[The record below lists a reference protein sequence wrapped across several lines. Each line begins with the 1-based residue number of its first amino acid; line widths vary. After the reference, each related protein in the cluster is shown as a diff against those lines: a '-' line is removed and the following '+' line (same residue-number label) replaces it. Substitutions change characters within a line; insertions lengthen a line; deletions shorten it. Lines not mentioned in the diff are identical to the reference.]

1 MDCTNIA
8 LETNDRG
15 FCENNVNFTILFT
28 SLMPRVLRI
37 LNRLIIGG
45 PALNATYL
53 TRYMSPEFETMLVIG
68 GKDSH
73 EQDADHI
80 TDYLGID
87 SVEIPEMK
95 RSINPINDS
104 IAYQKVKALIQ
115 KFKPDIVHT
124 HAAKSGLIGRVAA
137 DACKV
142 PVIVHTFHGHVFH
155 SYFNKLAT
163 NTFIQIERYL
173 AKRSSGIIAISKSQ
187 REELAYKYK
196 ICAPDKIHT
205 IPLGLDLDKFR
216 LWQERKRDIFRDKY
230 QVQEDELAIGIIG
243 RIVPV
248 KNHSMFVEIAARLQT
263 QTNKKLRFFII
274 GDGDMRPQME
284 AEFKT
289 AGVDYTYYPEDPRP
303 ATATCTSWQTDM
315 DLVLA
320 GMDIVVLTSHNEGT
334 PVSLIEAQAAG
345 KPVVSTNVG
354 GVSDVVID
362 NQCGFTIEAGHVDY
376 FTDAA
381 LRLIESPDLRNYFGA
396 QGRKFVEDKF
406 SYQRLVSDMSAY
418 YYSLLE
424 HNISRH
430 EVWTPPLPAYMEE
443 NA

>member
-1 MDCTNIA
+1 
-8 LETNDRG
+8 
-15 FCENNVNFTILFT
+15 
-28 SLMPRVLRI
+28 MPRVLRI

-53 TRYMSPEFETMLVIG
+53 TKYMSPEFETMLVIG
-68 GKDSH
+68 GKDDH

-95 RSINPINDS
+95 RSIHPLNDS

-124 HAAKSGLIGRVAA
+124 HAAKSGLIGRLAA
-137 DACKV
+137 DSCKV

-155 SYFNKLAT
+155 SYFNKVAT
-163 NTFIQIERYL
+163 GAFIQIERYL
-173 AKRSSGIIAISKSQ
+173 AKRSSGIIAISKTQ
-187 REELAYKYK
+187 KEELAYKYK
-196 ICAPDKIHT
+196 ICAPEKIQT

-216 LWQERKRDIFRDKY
+216 VWQDRKREIFRDQY
-230 QVQEDELAIGIIG
+230 GIQPDEIAIGIIG

-248 KNHSMFVEIAARLQT
+248 KNHSLFVQVAARLQA
-263 QTNKKLRFFII
+263 QTAQKLRFVII
-274 GDGDMRPQME
+274 GDGDMRGQME
-284 AEFKT
+284 TEFRS
-289 AGVDYTYYPEDPRP
+289 AGIDYAYYPEDPRA
-303 ATATCTSWQTDM
+303 ATAICTSWQTDM

-320 GMDIVVLTSHNEGT
+320 GLDIVALTSHNEGT
-334 PVSLIEAQAAG
+334 PVSLIEAQAAA

-354 GVSDVVID
+354 GVSDVVVD
-362 NQCGFTIEAGHVDY
+362 NQCGFIIEPNHPDY
-376 FTDAA
+376 FSDAM
-381 LRLIESPDLRNYFGA
+381 LRLIESSDLRNYFGA

-406 SYQRLVSDMSAY
+406 SYQRLVNDMSAY

-424 HNISRH
+424 NNISKH
-430 EVWTPPLPAYMEE
+430 KTWAPIPALMEE
-443 NA
+443 HELH